1 MVVSDDLR
9 FTLDK
14 FTFSVPQDR
23 QYTRNDCWLM
33 RDDVAGV
40 VRVGLTDF
48 RQQASGDIAFVELPP
63 AGLTVVQGEEMV
75 AVETIKVTLAIPAPI
90 SGTIRNT
97 NAMLTTQP
105 ELVNR
110 DPYGDGWLV
119 EMAIAV
125 PGQMNALL
133 EPGAYFRLMQEE
145 AESERGKR

>member
-1 MVVSDDLR
+1 MPISNDLQL
-9 FTLDK
+9 TLDK

-23 QYTRNDCWLM
+23 QYTRDDCWLM
-33 RDDVAGV
+33 VAGDH

-75 AVETIKVTLAIPAPI
+75 AVETIKVTLAVPAPI
-90 SGTIRNT
+90 SGTISNT

-105 ELVNR
+105 DLVNR

-119 EMAIAV
+119 EMTIAV
-125 PGQMNALL
+125 PEQMNALL
-133 EPGAYFRLMQEE
+133 EPSAYFRLMQEK